1 MICSTG
7 SAAADAG
14 LVCGSCILRVGQQ
27 DVLRASHEAVVTAI
41 KGSLED
47 SMDAAGGAAVEIKVS
62 HSNMEHLVPSR
73 RGLQWAHSYSPIPGP
88 V

>member
-27 DVLRASHEAVVTAI
+27 DVLRASHETVVTAI
-41 KGSLED
+41 KRSLED
-47 SMDAAGGAAVEIKVS
+47 SKNAEGGAAVEIKVS
-62 HSNMEHLVPSR
+62 RSNMEHMVPSG
-73 RGLQWAHSYSPIPGP
+73 RGLQWDHSDSPIPGP